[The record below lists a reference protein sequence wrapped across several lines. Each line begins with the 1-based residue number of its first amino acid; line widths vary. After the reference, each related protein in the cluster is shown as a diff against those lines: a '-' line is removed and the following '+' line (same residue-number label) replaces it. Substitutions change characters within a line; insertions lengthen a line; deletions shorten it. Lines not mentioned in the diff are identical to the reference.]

1 MTITILAVALVIFL
15 FGLFHYGAIIHQK
28 DMERRRRYER
38 K

>member
-1 MTITILAVALVIFL
+1 MMTITALALFLAIFL

-28 DMERRRRYER
+28 DMERRRR